1 MRWGVRIQTRPLT
14 RVVPGRAVAAMR
26 CPQVHLKGKR
36 SVLVMDHDVP
46 LPDPDTGSRSVFNIM
61 EELAEADF
69 NVKFWPNNL
78 WWDPQCSKCLQD
90 MGIEVLY
97 ADQSATGFRSWV
109 RDNCR
114 YLDCVV
120 LSRPNVAI
128 DFIDVLRQN
137 SDTKLMFYGHDI
149 HHLGPYI
156 REMKEARLVF
166 FSDGTSSGGTVRLTD
181 QHQSVAIGAERLKI
195 DAVISHAHP
204 ANAAIFSR
212 SDVVFA
218 PSFFSHMPRAT
229 QLPWLK
235 KLSEFV
241 KPLGLLI
248 FTRDGETRHKT
259 HIPRIAV
266 DSDRYSFIAESE
278 QFDLAISDYGHALT
292 YKTFVLVMINQLDR
306 VNLVEFRQG
315 FWSTHRGTYVLRNQP
330 ITWAV
335 RKHG

>member
-1 MRWGVRIQTRPLT
+1 MRCGARIQTRLRT
-14 RVVPGRAVAAMR
+14 EVVPERDVPAMR
-26 CPQVHLKGKR
+26 CPQVHLEGER
-36 SVLVMDHDVP
+36 SVLVIDYDVP
-46 LPDPDTGSRSVFNIM
+46 QPDRDAGSRSVFNIM
-61 EELAEADF
+61 EALVEPDF

-78 WWDPQCSKCLQD
+78 WWDPQCSKCLQS

-109 RDNCR
+109 RDNGR

-128 DFIDVLRQN
+128 DFIGVLRQH
-137 SDTKLMFYGHDI
+137 SDAKLTFYSHDI
-149 HHLGPYI
+149 HHLRLRMRTVPSATGVLVTTARPCI

-166 FSDGTSSGGTVRLTD
+166 FSDGTSSGGTIRLTD
-181 QHQSVAIGAERLKI
+181 QHQSVAIGVERLKI
-195 DAVISHAHP
+195 DAVISHADP

-248 FTRDGETRHKT
+248 ITRDGETSHKT
-259 HIPRIAV
+259 HMPHIAV
-266 DSDRYSFIAESE
+266 DNDRYRFIAE
-278 QFDLAISDYGHALT
+278 QFDLLFLT
-292 YKTFVLVMINQLDR
+292 TDTPLHTRLSY
-306 VNLVEFRQG
+306 
-315 FWSTHRGTYVLRNQP
+315 
-330 ITWAV
+330 
-335 RKHG
+335 